1 LREATHLA
9 TANHRLGAIYLS
21 GYAGEMLLKAAYF
34 RLAGWGLTVRIT
46 LADIQAAKVHATS
59 ALGLPWPGNLHDL
72 RSWTALLIEERR
84 HRGVAYP
91 AGFARSLAAQVKR
104 LYLNWREQLRY
115 RANRPF
121 AGEVAAAL
129 QAAQWL
135 LGQYRFL

>member
-1 LREATHLA
+1 MSLIQRLSHDHSIREFRAAARLRLREATHLA

-72 RSWTALLIEERR
+72 TSWTSLLIEERR
-84 HRGVAYP
+84 HSWPGLP
-91 AGFARSLAAQVKR
+91 
-104 LYLNWREQLRY
+104 
-115 RANRPF
+115 
-121 AGEVAAAL
+121 
-129 QAAQWL
+129 
-135 LGQYRFL
+135 GQFCS